1 MSEFRTLLS
10 DINCATKIL
19 CYNYKTVKL
28 IPMFKK
34 KNPKLPSD
42 YKTLRIRVPPEVE
55 VEKILNDVE
64 KVRLQ
69 LNKNKPPERKMWMG
83 NHVLLEAIEIGL
95 KDLRK
100 RKG

>member
-1 MSEFRTLLS
+1 
-10 DINCATKIL
+10 
-19 CYNYKTVKL
+19 
-28 IPMFKK
+28 
-34 KNPKLPSD
+34 
-42 YKTLRIRVPPEVE
+42 
-55 VEKILNDVE
+55 VEKILSDVE
-64 KVRLQ
+64 KVRVQ